1 MNDKYNYVDKAR
13 EYLLEIANKDGIV
26 TDEEQKLIDKILLEV
41 QNYENVFKEAI
52 EDQKLDSGER
62 LKLFKAKLNI
72 LRNAARAVH
81 EDLHVSQD
89 EEEILKGLRSIFPD
103 MQESEKGIERI

>member
-1 MNDKYNYVDKAR
+1 MNDKYSYVEKAR
-13 EYLLEIANKDGIV
+13 EYLMNIANKDGIV
-26 TDEEQKLIDKILLEV
+26 TEEEEELIEKILLEV
-41 QNYENVFKEAI
+41 QNYETIFKEAI
-52 EDQKLDSGER
+52 VDQKLDSEER

-72 LRNAARAVH
+72 LRNAAKAVH

-103 MQESEKGIERI
+103 MQESEKDIERI

>member
-1 MNDKYNYVDKAR
+1 MTDQYNYVDKAR
-13 EYLLEIANKDGIV
+13 EYLLNIANKDGVV
-26 TDEEQKLIDKILLEV
+26 TEEEQQLIDKILLEV
-41 QNYENVFKEAI
+41 ENYETVFKEAI
-52 EDQKLDSGER
+52 SDQKLDAGER

-72 LRNAARAVH
+72 LRNAAKAVH